1 MVDDYRGY
9 LSVVLGMIKIQSHEL
24 TQQVQR
30 HGIRWVFFI
39 APLFSWQFAVAEGN
53 PHK

>member
-1 MVDDYRGY
+1 MVDDYHGY
-9 LSVVLGMIKIQSHEL
+9 LSVVLGMIKIKSHEL

-30 HGIRWVFFI
+30 HGIGVFFI